1 MYGFHH
7 VGLTC
12 CLFVGKEEIV
22 KDTESIMSLGLYRGL
37 VEGSIPLFPT
47 INQQALLGADGD
59 DTAIIA
65 EACEDQKRIAEI
77 VSLFGRL
84 KFRMRRAMLIED
96 TLELRVPPVLI
107 STQETSLDKQM
118 RWRRSLSSRDGTSCW
133 SGAWDLNFVRTTIS
147 ALLA

>member
-1 MYGFHH
+1 M
-7 VGLTC
+7 
-12 CLFVGKEEIV
+12 GKEESV

-77 VSLFGRL
+77 VSLLG
-84 KFRMRRAMLIED
+84 
-96 TLELRVPPVLI
+96 
-107 STQETSLDKQM
+107 
-118 RWRRSLSSRDGTSCW
+118 G
-133 SGAWDLNFVRTTIS
+133 
-147 ALLA
+147 